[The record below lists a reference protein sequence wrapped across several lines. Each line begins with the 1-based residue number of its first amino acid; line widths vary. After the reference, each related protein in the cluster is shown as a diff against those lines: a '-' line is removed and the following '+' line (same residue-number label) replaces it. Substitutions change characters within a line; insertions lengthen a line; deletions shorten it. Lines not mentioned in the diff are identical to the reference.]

1 MNMKSTLPPSL
12 PSNRAFVVQ
21 LYAEGEMGQGE
32 LSGRVEHV
40 VSMRATHF
48 YSQEELIAFLI
59 QTVLS
64 LEDEEEEEEI

>member
-1 MNMKSTLPPSL
+1 
-12 PSNRAFVVQ
+12 VVQ
-21 LYAEGEMGQGE
+21 LYADSQVKQGE
-32 LSGRVEHV
+32 CKGRVEHI

-64 LEDEEEEEEI
+64 LEVEEEEI